1 MPTLHCVTMG
11 ALLTCLSYGPFR
23 SRYSSCTKLPS
34 SSVTEI
40 YLCTDKGQADQKQ
53 VICNLKMMGVI

>member
-1 MPTLHCVTMG
+1 MG
-11 ALLTCLSYGPFR
+11 ALLTCLSYVPFR